1 MVGILAVDGSRNR
14 ADDGES
20 DWRIC
25 HWVFFARY
33 KKMPVIIFNIPGFVP
48 LVPGA
53 IAYQAVRAVVMGQL
67 NAALRYVSRVIMIAG
82 AIAVGFMLAQ
92 LLSELLY
99 RRAVLKPKK

>member
-1 MVGILAVDGSRNR
+1 
-14 ADDGES
+14 
-20 DWRIC
+20 
-25 HWVFFARY
+25 
-33 KKMPVIIFNIPGFVP
+33 MPVIIFNIPGFVP

-99 RRAVLKPKK
+99 RRAVLKPKKWYNTYMRWVE